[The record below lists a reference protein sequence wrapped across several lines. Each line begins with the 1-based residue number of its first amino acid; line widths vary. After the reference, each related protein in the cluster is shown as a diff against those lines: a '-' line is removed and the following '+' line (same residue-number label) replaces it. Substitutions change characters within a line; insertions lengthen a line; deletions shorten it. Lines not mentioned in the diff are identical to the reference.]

1 MVTVEP
7 DKLKRYMDLMEQ
19 CREIMTEIHLQWHNK
34 SLFPSGVN
42 NMTALDLDG
51 PSYFHVTSH
60 ASPVHSMTMTMCTLP
75 HADC

>member
-19 CREIMTEIHLQWHNK
+19 CREIMTEIHLHWHNK

-42 NMTALDLDG
+42 DMTALDLEISNA
-51 PSYFHVTSH
+51 P
-60 ASPVHSMTMTMCTLP
+60 
-75 HADC
+75 